1 MTSEKMKVSV
11 CVTTKN
17 EREETIKKL
26 FDALNNQTL
35 KPNEIIII
43 DAKDYDNCS
52 RSIGRNIAIKKAKN
66 EIIALTDVGCLPKK
80 DWLEKLTKPFQQ
92 KNIDV
97 VAGFYNMTY
106 KNNLQKSMRK
116 FLGVLPSK
124 FNKQSLLLRSK
135 NFLPSARSM
144 AFTKSIWKK
153 AGGFPEKLSGTAE
166 DTLFNVNLI
175 KAGVK
180 FVTAKN
186 AIVEWGMPETISNFQ
201 LAIFN
206 YAEGDGQAGIWWHPT
221 KRFQSHNIKISL
233 IYLRYLLAFIFLAF
247 GYYGT
252 LGVFT
257 GIYMLYAFGKAG
269 LWGLI
274 LQPVSDIAVM
284 AGFIRG
290 IMTSK

>member
-1 MTSEKMKVSV
+1 
-11 CVTTKN
+11 
-17 EREETIKKL
+17 
-26 FDALNNQTL
+26 
-35 KPNEIIII
+35 
-43 DAKDYDNCS
+43 
-52 RSIGRNIAIKKAKN
+52 
-66 EIIALTDVGCLPKK
+66 
-80 DWLEKLTKPFQQ
+80 
-92 KNIDV
+92 
-97 VAGFYNMTY
+97 MTY